1 MLAAALSAAV
11 AGSAGVAGAA
21 EPTFVNGLAQN
32 VFSTNTAD
40 WIRGEGW
47 VQSTYDSDHDGKLD
61 RIHFDITRPKETA
74 TGLKVPVILEASP
87 YYANLGPNSNW
98 SVDVELGATP
108 PPRPFQPNFATKN
121 TSPKVSTSFESA
133 WLPRGFA
140 VMHAENPGTG
150 HSDGCPTDGAPNEND
165 AMKAVVDWI
174 NGRAPAFTTR
184 TGTTPI
190 VADWA
195 TGKVGMMGTSY
206 NGSLPIA
213 AAATGVQG
221 LEAIVPISPV
231 SDYYEYYRANGMV
244 RGPGGWQGEDADV
257 LVDVVYT
264 RQDETYPRMIC
275 RPLIEQIG
283 RDEDRVS
290 GNRNAFWDE
299 RNLNALVPNMHA
311 AVLLAHG
318 NNDNNV
324 MTKNATA
331 FYEAVKQQGLPH
343 QFFFHQGGHGGA
355 PPDVMVNRWFTKYL
369 YGVDNGVQTLP
380 KSWVV
385 RSESGACPPRE
396 STVAGAVSNSSTL
409 TVAGAAPFPL
419 GFTLTIPQTNANGTI
434 TNTTRVITNIA
445 GNVLTL
451 ASPVATAAGQSVAN
465 GATVS
470 LVCGNA
476 NPTPY
481 AEWPDP
487 AAATVTQKLT
497 PGAPGRGGLGFN
509 ALGAGTET
517 LTDDA
522 RVTATTSMNAAS
534 SGTRLVYQTNI
545 LTQPVRISG
554 TPWLNLRIAF
564 SRAKANLTG
573 VLISYPGTG
582 GNGTILARGW
592 LDPENRA
599 SMYRSDPIT
608 PGQFYDVSFD
618 LQPKDMVVPAGR
630 RLAFM
635 ILSSDFEHTL
645 RPAPGTQLTIDTAH
659 SDVSLPIV
667 GGNTAFAAATGA
679 ALGDVGGTVPATLA
693 LTMGPNASFGA
704 FTPGVAKDYTAT
716 TTANVLSTAGDASL
730 TVSDPGRMTN
740 GTFALP
746 EPLQVSLSKSAWT
759 APVSN
764 EPVTVSFKQP
774 IKANDALRT
783 GSYTKTLTFTLST
796 TTP

>member
-1 MLAAALSAAV
+1 
-11 AGSAGVAGAA
+11 
-21 EPTFVNGLAQN
+21 
-32 VFSTNTAD
+32 
-40 WIRGEGW
+40 
-47 VQSTYDSDHDGKLD
+47 
-61 RIHFDITRPKETA
+61 
-74 TGLKVPVILEASP
+74 
-87 YYANLGPNSNW
+87 
-98 SVDVELGATP
+98 
-108 PPRPFQPNFATKN
+108 
-121 TSPKVSTSFESA
+121 
-133 WLPRGFA
+133 
-140 VMHAENPGTG
+140 MHAENPGTG

-331 FYEAVKQQGLPH
+331 FYEAVKKQGLPH

-369 YGVDNGVQTLP
+369 YGVDNGVENLP

-385 RSESGACPPRE
+385 RSETGACPPRQ
-396 STVAGAVSNSSTL
+396 STVTAAATNSTTI
-409 TVAGAAPFPL
+409 TVADATVFPL
-419 GFTLTIPQTNANGTI
+419 GFTLTVPQATGNV
-434 TNTTRVITNIA
+434 TRVITNIA
-445 GNVLTL
+445 GNTLTL
-451 ASPVATAAGQSVAN
+451 ASAVTVAN

-487 AAATVTQKLT
+487 TAATVTQKLT

-509 ALGAGTET
+509 ALGAGNET
-517 LTDDA
+517 LTDNA
-522 RVTATTSMNAAS
+522 TITATTSMNAAT
-534 SGTRLVYQTNI
+534 SGTRLVYQTNA

-564 SRAKANLTG
+564 SKAKANLTG
-573 VLISYPGTG
+573 ILISYPATG
-582 GNGTILARGW
+582 GNGTILSRGW

-599 SMYRSDPIT
+599 SMYRQRPDHAGPVLRPVVRPAAQGHGH
-608 PGQFYDVSFD
+608 PGR
-618 LQPKDMVVPAGR
+618 PPAGVHDPVER
-630 RLAFM
+630 LRAHAAAGARHAADDRHRAFGRLAA
-635 ILSSDFEHTL
+635 DRRRQH
-645 RPAPGTQLTIDTAH
+645 RVRGGDRRGARRRRAAPC
-659 SDVSLPIV
+659 
-667 GGNTAFAAATGA
+667 
-679 ALGDVGGTVPATLA
+679 
-693 LTMGPNASFGA
+693 
-704 FTPGVAKDYTAT
+704 
-716 TTANVLSTAGDASL
+716 
-730 TVSDPGRMTN
+730 R
-740 GTFALP
+740 
-746 EPLQVSLSKSAWT
+746 
-759 APVSN
+759 
-764 EPVTVSFKQP
+764 
-774 IKANDALRT
+774 RRCR
-783 GSYTKTLTFTLST
+783 
-796 TTP
+796 

>member
-1 MLAAALSAAV
+1 
-11 AGSAGVAGAA
+11 
-21 EPTFVNGLAQN
+21 
-32 VFSTNTAD
+32 
-40 WIRGEGW
+40 
-47 VQSTYDSDHDGKLD
+47 
-61 RIHFDITRPKETA
+61 
-74 TGLKVPVILEASP
+74 
-87 YYANLGPNSNW
+87 
-98 SVDVELGATP
+98 
-108 PPRPFQPNFATKN
+108 
-121 TSPKVSTSFESA
+121 
-133 WLPRGFA
+133 
-140 VMHAENPGTG
+140 
-150 HSDGCPTDGAPNEND
+150 
-165 AMKAVVDWI
+165 
-174 NGRAPAFTTR
+174 
-184 TGTTPI
+184 
-190 VADWA
+190 
-195 TGKVGMMGTSY
+195 
-206 NGSLPIA
+206 
-213 AAATGVQG
+213 
-221 LEAIVPISPV
+221 
-231 SDYYEYYRANGMV
+231 
-244 RGPGGWQGEDADV
+244 
-257 LVDVVYT
+257 
-264 RQDETYPRMIC
+264 
-275 RPLIEQIG
+275 
-283 RDEDRVS
+283 
-290 GNRNAFWDE
+290 
-299 RNLNALVPNMHA
+299 MHA

-331 FYEAVKQQGLPH
+331 FYDAVKKQGLPH
-343 QFFFHQGGHGGA
+343 QFFFHQGGHGGG

-369 YGVDNGVQTLP
+369 YGVDNGVENLP

-396 STVAGAVSNSSTL
+396 STVVGAVSSSNTL
-409 TVAGAAPFPL
+409 TVASAAPFPL
-419 GFTLTIPQTNANGTI
+419 GFTLTIPQTNASGTT

-451 ASPVATAAGQSVAN
+451 ASPVATAAGQSVAD
-465 GATVS
+465 GATVR

-481 AEWPDP
+481 PEWPDP
-487 AAATVTQKLT
+487 TAATVTQKLT

-509 ALGAGTET
+509 ALGTGNET

-522 RVTATTSMNAAS
+522 RVTATTSMNAAT
-534 SGTRLVYQTNI
+534 SGTRLVYQSNI

-564 SRAKANLTG
+564 SEPKANLTG
-573 VLISYPGTG
+573 ILISYPGLG

-608 PGQFYDVSFD
+608 PGQFYDLSFD

-667 GGNTAFAAATGA
+667 GGNAAFAAATGA

-693 LTMGPNASFGA
+693 LTLGQPASFGA
-704 FTPGVAKDYTAT
+704 FTPGVAKDYTAS
-716 TTANVLSTAGDASL
+716 TTANVLSTAGDAALSF
-730 TVSDPGRMTN
+730 SDPGHMTN

-746 EPLQVSLSKSAWT
+746 EPLEVTLSKSAWT

-764 EPVTVSFKQP
+764 ESVTVAFKQP
-774 IKANDALRT
+774 IKADDALRT
-783 GSYTKTLTFTLST
+783 GSYTRTLTFTLST
-796 TTP
+796 TSP